1 MLARVLFAVALL
13 CLLAGESAAQQPA
26 EDRALRDW
34 GRTVGT
40 LGYVYGAPLLELSIA
55 DYRQAQ
61 GLAKD
66 MASLRGLLA
75 HGFGGRL
82 PTHDASWLATPD
94 PELLRSSAWIEL
106 RQQPYVLWIPPMD
119 GHWYGIQFTD
129 GFGDVAAS
137 LSARTIGSVGGW
149 YLVAHSDWTGERP
162 PGVMDEL
169 RIAAP
174 LTWMSLRIAATPDD
188 AADFH
193 ARYQSQFKLLPLEVY
208 ARNPK
213 AAALAN
219 PQPQGSAALP
229 IRASSEMR
237 GTLDAFRII
246 NHRLRQLA
254 PVPGEEALVALF
266 DRAGFGPGVAFEP
279 TRLPP
284 PLVDGLRS
292 AAREAHKA
300 IQDLRFQPRGAKHG
314 WSFAPPALGA
324 FGNDYLARAVAAAS
338 ELGAS
343 LPSEV
348 ATASTTTD
356 GDGRALDGR
365 NDYTIR
371 FQGDEL
377 PPATAGWSIA
387 AYDAET
393 RLLMDTRTGRYSIGS
408 RSAGLSPRPSG
419 ALEIF
424 VSSDPPEDPV
434 RRANWLPVGMRP
446 FFLVARL
453 YQPLPPA
460 LDGSYALPPVV
471 SADD

>member
-1 MLARVLFAVALL
+1 MLARVLSAAALL

-40 LGYVYGAPLLELSIA
+40 LGYVYGAPLLELAIA

-66 MASLRGLLA
+66 MASLRGLIA
-75 HGFGGRL
+75 HGLGRL
-82 PTHDASWLATPD
+82 PTHETSWLATPD

-119 GHWYGIQFTD
+119 GHWYSIQFTD
-129 GFGDVAAS
+129 AFGDVAAS

-149 YLVAHSDWTGERP
+149 YLLAHGDWAGERP

-169 RIAAP
+169 RIPAS
-174 LTWMSLRIAATPDD
+174 LTWMSLRIAATPEN

-193 ARYQSQFKLLPLEVY
+193 ARYQSRFKLLPLEVY

-213 AAALAN
+213 AAGLAH
-219 PQPQGSAALP
+219 PQPQGSAAPPL
-229 IRASSEMR
+229 RASSEMR

-246 NHRLRQLA
+246 NHRLRQVA
-254 PVPGEEALVALF
+254 PAPGEEALIALF

-292 AAREAHKA
+292 AAREAHRT
-300 IQDLRFQPRGAKHG
+300 IQDLRYQPRGAKNG

-324 FGNDYLARAVAAAS
+324 FGNDYLARAVAAAT

-343 LPSEV
+343 LPIEV
-348 ATASTTTD
+348 ATASTSTD

-365 NDYTIR
+365 NDYVIR
-371 FQGDEL
+371 FEGDAL

-387 AYDAET
+387 AYDVET

-408 RSAGLSPRPSG
+408 RTEGLELPPSG

-446 FFLVARL
+446 FFLVARM
-453 YQPLPPA
+453 YQPLPAA

-471 SADD
+471 PADD